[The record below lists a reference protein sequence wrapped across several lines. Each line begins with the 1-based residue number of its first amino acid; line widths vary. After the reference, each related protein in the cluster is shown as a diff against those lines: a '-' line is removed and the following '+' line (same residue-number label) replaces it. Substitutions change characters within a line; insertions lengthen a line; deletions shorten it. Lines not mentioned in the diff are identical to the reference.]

1 MKIKK
6 TSLEQDERIKEK
18 NQTELSMKKKMLEV
32 TFSQIDKQ
40 YGSGAV
46 MKLGE
51 SSNNNIEA
59 ISTGSILIDR
69 AIGIGGL
76 PVGRIIEIFGPE
88 ASGKTTLAMHVIAQS
103 QKRGG
108 ICAFIDAEH
117 ALDVTY
123 AKNLGIN
130 ADELIISQP
139 DYGEQALDITEM
151 LIRSGAIDVIVI
163 DSVAALVPK
172 AELEG
177 DMGDSHMGLQAR
189 LMSQALRKLTPV
201 IHKSKTVLIFI
212 NQIRQNIGAMPFAN
226 KETTTGGNALKFYA
240 SVRLDVRRIASLKK
254 NDVNIGNRVRVR
266 VVKNKVAPPFKQVE
280 LDLLFSAGISRELD
294 LLDAALH
301 FKIIV
306 QSGSWFAFNNE
317 KIAQGRDQ
325 VLQYLKTATAFDVIY
340 AKVMEAVAAEK
351 NALIEPEFD
360 VQMKDDAVELE

>member
-6 TSLEQDERIKEK
+6 TSLAQEETIKEK

-51 SSNNNIEA
+51 STNNNIEA
-59 ISTGSILIDR
+59 VSTGSILIDR

-151 LIRSGAIDVIVI
+151 LVRSGAIDVIVI

-280 LDLLFSAGISRELD
+280 LDLLFSEGISRELD

-306 QSGSWFAFNNE
+306 QSGSWFAFNDV

-325 VLQYLKTATAFDVIY
+325 VLQYLKTDQSFEAIY
-340 AKVMEAVAAEK
+340 AEVMEAIKAEK
-351 NALIEPEFD
+351 NSLVAPEFD
-360 VQMKDDAVELE
+360 VQMKENAVEFE